1 MAVQLTY
8 TGTPFADQIRQQGFR
23 PGGIL
28 SVAPGKIF
36 STTNP
41 AFASTYGTP
50 INLATSTRAFSLPS
64 FNFSSGVS
72 GKEVIQSPKA
82 ATKGMRVAE
91 MAERLKGVSPT
102 ANKLLSGK
110 TVSGLGG
117 GVAAPG
123 ILRSLFSLPM
133 AAVTAG
139 PQVISSL
146 MAPKTEAGF
155 DYMKDFDKGAITSI
169 ADAENAFDF
178 EQFGTGIMAAD
189 NAAIQRATSIDPNVV
204 AAIDAQ
210 TADELAQLPIDEVQS
225 RGILDLLKSGAG
237 KVRDTFLQGMGAQGG
252 LNIGARLGM
261 MVNPALAIPAALAGA
276 FFGARGIREATPGE
290 KGIQSLYG
298 GQNRIGEGTTFIDP
312 ITGEEVGSEMAGY
325 NISSMFGQGLPAAID
340 KRLATIEKTRQRKG
354 QLSQVLQD
362 RKEALEKE
370 RAAAKAAELA
380 AIRDAARAQG
390 FQGDTRT
397 DSETSFA
404 DTQSYGGGGTMGDMG
419 ADTFT

>member
-1 MAVQLTY
+1 MAT
-8 TGTPFADQIRQQGFR
+8 IEE
-23 PGGIL
+23 IL
-28 SVAPGKIF
+28 RDNDARFYDGRD
-36 STTNP
+36 STFDANN
-41 AFASTYGTP
+41 
-50 INLATSTRAFSLPS
+50 I
-64 FNFSSGVS
+64 FSSGFNR
-72 GKEVIQSPKA
+72 G
-82 ATKGMRVAE
+82 
-91 MAERLKGVSPT
+91 
-102 ANKLLSGK
+102 ANTNFS
-110 TVSGLGG
+110 
-117 GVAAPG
+117 G
-123 ILRSLFSLPM
+123 ILGTEQAQDTL
-133 AAVTAG
+133 
-139 PQVISSL
+139 SSNPIFASPRA
-146 MAPKTEAGF
+146 M
-155 DYMKDFDKGAITSI
+155 GAEDI
-169 ADAENAFDF
+169 
-178 EQFGTGIMAAD
+178 GIPE
-189 NAAIQRATSIDPNVV
+189 R
-204 AAIDAQ
+204 
-210 TADELAQLPIDEVQS
+210 
-225 RGILDLLKSGAG
+225 RGILDFLKAGGA
-237 KVRDTFLQGMGAQGG
+237 KVRDTFLQGAGATGG

-312 ITGEEVGSEMAGY
+312 ITGEEVESEMAGY

-397 DSETSFA
+397 DSETSFS